1 MTAKSKRLF
10 FIAGI
15 ASLLGIA
22 AMLVLGAL
30 RDNIV
35 FFYTPSEI
43 NQSDRQSGRQLRLGG
58 LVKDDSVE
66 IDGMQLEIDRGMTL
80 QTRQDVQQ
88 GVGIFTAG
96 QAYHNQIAVLN
107 HVKVSNSSTDIAP
120 QILATAIEHE
130 MILIGGTQVPSILYT
145 RSSTVAIPCPNPMH
159 IVASPRV
166 TSFSSIL
173 LRSVVVMRVP
183 EQPKG

>member
-10 FIAGI
+10 VIAAI

-58 LVKDDSVE
+58 LVKDGSVK
-66 IDGMQLEIDRGMTL
+66 IDGMQSVFVVTDGSASITVRYNNALPSLFREG
-80 QTRQDVQQ
+80 Q
-88 GVGIFTAG
+88 GVVAEGQIENGIFMA
-96 QAYHNQIAVLN
+96 QNVLAKHDEN
-107 HVKVSNSSTDIAP
+107 YMPAEVADKLKEQGVW
-120 QILATAIEHE
+120 Q
-130 MILIGGTQVPSILYT
+130 GGTS
-145 RSSTVAIPCPNPMH
+145 N
-159 IVASPRV
+159 
-166 TSFSSIL
+166 
-173 LRSVVVMRVP
+173 
-183 EQPKG
+183 